1 MKKEIWE
8 DLEKSLEKILP
19 YYDLMNKVMSLNN
32 EQYLRKRILE
42 FIPEEIENYADIGT
56 GPGNLSIL
64 ITKSKRV
71 KNSYLIDPSIE
82 MLKYNKT
89 NGEKICSL
97 MEQIPLKDEIF
108 DLVTCGFSFRDSY
121 SHENASKE
129 ISRII
134 KKEGKL
140 IILDIG
146 KPDNKLLFFF
156 YSIYILIIPLIASMI
171 ITRFRRIHEYFTLF
185 YTYIFYPSH
194 AEIIKMFENN
204 GMIYEKGIKKM
215 GGALFLDI
223 YRKK

>member
-64 ITKSKRV
+64 IT
-71 KNSYLIDPSIE
+71 N
-82 MLKYNKT
+82 
-89 NGEKICSL
+89 
-97 MEQIPLKDEIF
+97 
-108 DLVTCGFSFRDSY
+108 
-121 SHENASKE
+121 
-129 ISRII
+129 
-134 KKEGKL
+134 
-140 IILDIG
+140 
-146 KPDNKLLFFF
+146 
-156 YSIYILIIPLIASMI
+156 
-171 ITRFRRIHEYFTLF
+171 
-185 YTYIFYPSH
+185 
-194 AEIIKMFENN
+194 
-204 GMIYEKGIKKM
+204 IKKM